1 MVALAPLTPLCWA
14 LSPAAWRSAGLGAAQ
29 APPPTAPLL
38 TGTNGTEAE
47 AAQASSSNNNSS
59 TADNEELAMDISLS
73 DIDGSPELPL
83 PPTSTHGETHGRLTT
98 QIFFQT
104 ADV

>member
-1 MVALAPLTPLCWA
+1 
-14 LSPAAWRSAGLGAAQ
+14 
-29 APPPTAPLL
+29 
-38 TGTNGTEAE
+38 
-47 AAQASSSNNNSS
+47 
-59 TADNEELAMDISLS
+59 MDISLS